1 MKTMAL
7 DYIRQALEQTL
18 EIEHNKNADYFG
30 GRNQIAIM
38 SFYEQMNEQ
47 YEVDRFTEVYQ
58 DLVNEQNKS
67 NLIGNGVLVAPEN
80 PSYINVNTSIVV
92 PLTWTL
98 QIRTTLGNRDQMVK
112 TLNHLNDLLR
122 GRKQDIAELNN
133 GKLFMVGSPFNIVGV
148 PKISKGDFLGIVDG
162 VVYPT
167 LQDLALA
174 IKNYVVTQNGGEWF
188 NNGDYF
194 YYEEN
199 GIIKVGHYLVVEGV
213 ETYAQAIDDS
223 EIDILI
229 PPTHTSFTKYKV
241 SISFDAIRID
251 EPRVLNSEEY
261 CTITIGGSGTVVNA
275 SVFLGNDIS
284 MVSIQ
289 KYRINAKPIINL
301 SSTSVYY
308 LEPLEI
314 PSGLGIANEISQ
326 LTSNNF
332 LQNRHN
338 SGINPQINYSF
349 ILDKRIDLLKQF
361 YKYARYGIVAKNSS
375 EYVSGISPNM
385 IFKIKEYTCSWG
397 EYEINEFYA
406 KASDNIDIDN
416 TESDTITLALQFEI
430 QALEN

>member
-30 GRNQIAIM
+30 GRNQIAIT

-58 DLVNEQNKS
+58 DLVNEQNKAH
-67 NLIGNGVLVAPEN
+67 LIGNGVLVAPEN
-80 PSYINVNTSIVV
+80 PNYINVNTSIIV

-122 GRKQDIAELNN
+122 GRKQDIAELDN
-133 GKLFMVGSPFNIVGV
+133 GKLFMVGSPFNVIGV
-148 PKISKGDFLGIVDG
+148 PSIHKGDFLGIVG
-162 VVYPT
+162 GEERPT
-167 LQDLALA
+167 LQDLGLA
-174 IKNYVVTQNGGEWF
+174 IKNYIVVQNGGAWF

-199 GIIKVGHYLVVEGV
+199 GQLMVGKYIVEDNV
-213 ETYAQAIDDS
+213 ETYRHITESDVV
-223 EIDILI
+223 DILI

-251 EPRVLNSEEY
+251 EPKVLNAEEY
-261 CTITIGGSGTVVNA
+261 CTITIGGSATVVDYD
-275 SVFLGNDIS
+275 VILGNDIS
-284 MVSIQ
+284 MVSVQ
-289 KYRINAKPIINL
+289 KYRINAKPNINL
-301 SSTSVYY
+301 SDTDTYY
-308 LEPLEI
+308 LEPLDI

-332 LQNRHN
+332 LQNKHN
-338 SGINPQINYSF
+338 SAINAQINYSF
-349 ILDKRIDLLKQF
+349 VLSKKIDLLKQF
-361 YKYARYGIVAKNSS
+361 YKYARYGIVAKNSD
-375 EYVSGISPNM
+375 EYASDISPNM
-385 IFKIKEYTCSWG
+385 IFKIKEYSSSWG

-406 KASDNIDIDN
+406 KATDNIDTDK
-416 TESDTITLALQFEI
+416 TESDAMTIALQFEI